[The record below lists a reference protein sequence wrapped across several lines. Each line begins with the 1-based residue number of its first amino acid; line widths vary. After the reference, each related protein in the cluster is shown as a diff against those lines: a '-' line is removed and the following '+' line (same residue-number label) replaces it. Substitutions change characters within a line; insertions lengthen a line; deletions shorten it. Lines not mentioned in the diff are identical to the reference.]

1 MMSSR
6 YAAIKAVL
14 ALMLVARAHRWI
26 GTAAGGCGA
35 IFMLH
40 HVRPQARDGFAP
52 NRLLEVTPQFLD
64 ETLRAVKAGGLE
76 PVSIGEAHRR
86 LVTGE
91 GGRRFAVFTLD
102 DGYRD
107 NLVHAAPV
115 FRRHACPFTVYVT
128 SRFASGE
135 GILWWEIIEEAIRRS
150 RHLRIGEGSSRRT
163 IDVSTTARKS
173 AAFGALMRQVRR
185 EGEPTRNPL
194 LFDLAG
200 QAGFEPHDLC
210 RELCMGWDEIRELA
224 ADPLVTIGAHTRT
237 HPILANLDD
246 DEARED
252 ISAGR
257 DELEEALGRPVEH
270 LAYPV
275 GDASAASERE
285 YRLARALGFK
295 TAVTTR
301 KGLVHPSDAGRLE
314 RLSRVTLNGHFQ
326 STRYLELFLS
336 GAPYALARAFSS
348 EVDPAHVK

>member
-1 MMSSR
+1 MMTPR

-14 ALMLVARAHRWI
+14 GLMLVARAHRWI

-40 HVRPQARDGFAP
+40 HVRPQARDAFAP

-64 ETLRAVKAGGLE
+64 ETLRVVKACGLE
-76 PVSIGEAHRR
+76 PVSIDEARRR
-86 LVTGE
+86 LISGE
-91 GGRRFAVFTLD
+91 GGRRFEVFTLD

-115 FRRHACPFTVYVT
+115 FRRHGCPFTVYVT
-128 SRFASGE
+128 SRFASRE

-150 RHLRIGEGSSRRT
+150 RYLTIGEGGSRPT
-163 IDVSTTARKS
+163 IDVSTTGRKS
-173 AAFGALMRQVRR
+173 AAFEALMRQVRHD
-185 EGEPTRNPL
+185 GEPTRNPL
-194 LFDLAG
+194 VFSLAR
-200 QAGFEPHDLC
+200 QAGFDPHDLC
-210 RELCMGWDEIRELA
+210 RDLCMGWDEIRELA

-237 HPILANLDD
+237 HPILTNLDD
-246 DEARED
+246 EEALED

-257 DELEEALGRPVEH
+257 EEVEKALGRPVEH

-285 YRLARALGFK
+285 YTLARTLGFK

-301 KGLVHPSDAGRLE
+301 KGLIHPSDAGRLE

-326 STRYLELFLS
+326 STHYVELFLS
-336 GAPYALARAFSS
+336 GAPHAFANRLKLAG
-348 EVDPAHVK
+348 

>member
-1 MMSSR
+1 MMTPR
-6 YAAIKAVL
+6 YVAIKAVL
-14 ALMLVARAHRWI
+14 GLMLVARAHRWI

-40 HVRPQARDGFAP
+40 HVRPQARDAFAP

-64 ETLRAVKAGGLE
+64 ETLSVVKAYGLE
-76 PVSIGEAHRR
+76 PVSIDEARRR
-86 LVTGE
+86 LISGE

-115 FRRHACPFTVYVT
+115 FRRHGCPFTVYVT

-150 RHLRIGEGSSRRT
+150 RYLTIGEGGSRPT
-163 IDVSTTARKS
+163 IDVSTTGRKS
-173 AAFGALMRQVRR
+173 AAFEALMRQVRHD
-185 EGEPTRNPL
+185 GEPTRNPL
-194 LFDLAG
+194 VFSLAR
-200 QAGFEPHDLC
+200 QAGFDPHDLC
-210 RELCMGWDEIRELA
+210 RDLCMGWDEIRELA

-237 HPILANLDD
+237 HPILTNLDD
-246 DEARED
+246 EEALED

-257 DELEEALGRPVEH
+257 EEVEKALGRPVEH

-285 YRLARALGFK
+285 YTLARTLGFK

-301 KGLVHPSDAGRLE
+301 KGLIHPSDAGRLE

-326 STRYLELFLS
+326 STHYVELFLS
-336 GAPYALARAFSS
+336 GAPHAFANRLKLAG
-348 EVDPAHVK
+348 

>member
-1 MMSSR
+1 MMTPR

-14 ALMLVARAHRWI
+14 GLMLVARAHRWI

-40 HVRPQARDGFAP
+40 HVRPQARDAFAP

-64 ETLRAVKAGGLE
+64 ETLRVVKACGLE
-76 PVSIGEAHRR
+76 PVSIDEARRR
-86 LVTGE
+86 LISGE

-115 FRRHACPFTVYVT
+115 FRRHGCPFTVYVT

-135 GILWWEIIEEAIRRS
+135 GI
-150 RHLRIGEGSSRRT
+150 
-163 IDVSTTARKS
+163 DVSTTGRKS
-173 AAFGALMRQVRR
+173 AAFEALMRQVRHD
-185 EGEPTRNPL
+185 GEPTRNPL
-194 LFDLAG
+194 VFSLAR
-200 QAGFEPHDLC
+200 QAGFDPHDLC
-210 RELCMGWDEIRELA
+210 RDLCMGWDEIRELA

-237 HPILANLDD
+237 HPILTNLDD
-246 DEARED
+246 EEALED

-257 DELEEALGRPVEH
+257 EEVEKALGRPVEH

-285 YRLARALGFK
+285 YTLARTLGFK

-301 KGLVHPSDAGRLE
+301 KGLIHPSDAGRLE

-326 STRYLELFLS
+326 STHYVELFLS
-336 GAPYALARAFSS
+336 GAPHAFANRLKLAG
-348 EVDPAHVK
+348 